1 MRGKR
6 NGYSWILDTAI
17 IGLFLAVL
25 WMPGGSLVLK
35 SSGFLL
41 EGYEL
46 LCRMFLRLPN
56 AVVVTG
62 KPEIWKIVIYYCL
75 LFAFVMWWRRKIIEK
90 KMEEKK
96 GKWKKEV
103 QNRAGRWDFSS
114 DRCGIDLYDRWRKY
128 RYQTGGKISD

>member
-1 MRGKR
+1 MKAKGRIVELGR
-6 NGYSWILDTAI
+6 QDEHTPVSYTH
-17 IGLFLAVL
+17 
-25 WMPGGSLVLK
+25 
-35 SSGFLL
+35 L

-103 QNRAGRWDFSS
+103 PVSYTHLESLWE
-114 DRCGIDLYDRWRKY
+114 I
-128 RYQTGGKISD
+128 RYWLSMMKN